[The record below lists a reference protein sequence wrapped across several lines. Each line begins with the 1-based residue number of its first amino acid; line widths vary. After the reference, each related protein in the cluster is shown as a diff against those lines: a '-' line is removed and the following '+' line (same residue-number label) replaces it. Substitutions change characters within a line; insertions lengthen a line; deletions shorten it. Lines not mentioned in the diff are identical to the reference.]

1 MSTPNVYQVHLLAD
15 QRERL
20 QELTHNGQ
28 APAKKIL
35 HAQILLLADRDHP
48 NGRYPDTHI
57 ARSLGLHVN
66 SVARLRKRFV
76 LLGEAP
82 ALERKPRDTPPVP
95 PKVDGRLEAELIATC
110 CAPPPDGHARWTL
123 SLLVEH
129 LTRGRFVTSI
139 CRETVRRALKKTS
152 CSLGGSSAGAS
163 PRKIGRGS

>member
-1 MSTPNVYQVHLLAD
+1 MSTPNVYQVHLLPE
-15 QRERL
+15 QRDRL
-20 QELTHNGQ
+20 EDLTRNGH
-28 APAKKIL
+28 AAAKKIL

-57 ARSLGLHVN
+57 ARTLGLHVN

-95 PKVDGRLEAELIATC
+95 PKVDGRLEAQLLATC
-110 CAPPPDGHARWTL
+110 CAPPPDGHTRWTL
-123 SLLVEH
+123 TLLVEE

-152 CSLGGSSAGAS
+152 CSRGGNSAGAS
-163 PRKIGRGS
+163 PKKTERVS